1 MALMSFVEAFGT
13 RIVPMRAYSPVIA
26 MPAYIQTLRGALM
39 ATEYLRDDHYH
50 IIGTIVTESG
60 GKQIARDARYN
71 RVGEYDPKSD
81 LTRDS
86 HYRIIG
92 TGNQLSA
99 LIWRTVR

>member
-1 MALMSFVEAFGT
+1 
-13 RIVPMRAYSPVIA
+13 MRAYYLVIA
-26 MPAYIQTLRGALM
+26 NPAYIQTLQGALM
-39 ATEYLRDDHYH
+39 ATEYLRDGHYH
-50 IIGTIVTESG
+50 IIGSIVTESS
-60 GKQIARDARYN
+60 GKQIARDARYS

-92 TGNQLSA
+92 IGNQLSA

>member
-1 MALMSFVEAFGT
+1 MAPMCFVEVFGT

-26 MPAYIQTLRGALM
+26 KPAYIQTLRGALM

-50 IIGTIVTESG
+50 IIGTIVTESS

>member
-1 MALMSFVEAFGT
+1 
-13 RIVPMRAYSPVIA
+13 
-26 MPAYIQTLRGALM
+26 
-39 ATEYLRDDHYH
+39 
-50 IIGTIVTESG
+50 VTESS

>member
-1 MALMSFVEAFGT
+1 MAPVCFIEAFRT
-13 RIVPMRAYSPVIA
+13 RIVPMRVYSLVIA
-26 MPAYIQTLRGALM
+26 KPAYIQTLRGTLM

-60 GKQIARDARYN
+60 GKQMARDARYD